1 MQLALRNCVT
11 QNEAVAKKIPKFW
24 ENYVIVQS
32 ATDEIQAIGKAQGAN
47 KTGIAS
53 DKKQVEA
60 ESDSVSCKKFQKN
73 CFICKVY
80 KQ

>member
-32 ATDEIQAIGKAQGAN
+32 ATDEIQVIGKAQGAN

-53 DKKQVEA
+53 DKNTKPG
-60 ESDSVSCKKFQKN
+60 
-73 CFICKVY
+73 
-80 KQ
+80 